1 MKSENTAHT
10 GIQRS
15 IAGLISL
22 AAFGALALQTTIND
36 GSVLENFGG
45 MARFFTIWGNIAA
58 CLVMGWIAS
67 GARVTRGV
75 MAALATALAVIA
87 LVYWGVLSGDHH
99 PEGLDRVTNQ
109 FHHTII
115 PAAFIAWWL
124 AYTPPAQKI
133 SALIPAIMVPPLSY
147 GAFAFVLGEFTGFYA
162 YFFLDLPSLGWV
174 NFLIS
179 NAVLAVFFALMGA
192 LLLAAKGFINRR
204 KGIEAANAEA
214 AG

>member
-87 LVYWGVLSGDHH
+87 LVYWAVLSGDHH

-192 LLLAAKGFINRR
+192 LLLAIKGFIDRR